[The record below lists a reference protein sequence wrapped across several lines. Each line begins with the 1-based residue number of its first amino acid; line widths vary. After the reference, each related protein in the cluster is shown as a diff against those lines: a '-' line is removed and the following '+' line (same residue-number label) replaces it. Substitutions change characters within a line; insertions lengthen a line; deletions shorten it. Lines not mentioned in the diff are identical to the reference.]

1 MLACLGG
8 ERAAAAHPLRLRVD
22 ELPRELADEGRHVAE
37 LAEPAEALQRRDLVV
52 EQALLGGGERQVPGG
67 GLDLGGELLQ
77 GSWGGTAFHDSMMD
91 RAAGDQT

>member
-1 MLACLGG
+1 MLACLRG

-37 LAEPAEALQRRDLVV
+37 LAEPAEPLQRRDLVV
-52 EQALLGGGERQVPGG
+52 EQALLDGGERELPGG

-77 GSWGGTAFHDSMMD
+77 GGWGRAASHDSMMD
-91 RAAGDQT
+91 RAADAQT